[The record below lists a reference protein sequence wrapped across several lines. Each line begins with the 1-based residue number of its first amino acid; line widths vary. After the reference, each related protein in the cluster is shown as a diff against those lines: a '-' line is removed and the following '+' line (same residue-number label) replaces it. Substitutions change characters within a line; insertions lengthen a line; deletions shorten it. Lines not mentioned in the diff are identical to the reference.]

1 MERTAILSAFC
12 TRWWSAA
19 VYGRED

>member
-19 VYGRED
+19 VYGRKD